1 MPYVPVT
8 ELSQYVGKELGRSAW
23 LKIDQQRINLF
34 AEATGDFQFIH
45 VDPEKAA
52 KTPFGGTIAHGFLT
66 LSLIPKLMEDI
77 LVMPEGLKMV
87 VNYGLDSV
95 RFIQP
100 VKVDSKVRLK
110 VDLGEVN
117 EKKPGQWLLKATVTL
132 EIEGEEKPA
141 YIAEPLSLCFV

>member
-8 ELSQYVGKELGRSAW
+8 ELSQYVGKELGHSEW

-66 LSLIPKLMEDI
+66 LSLIPKLIEDI
-77 LVMPEGLKMV
+77 LVLPQGLKMV

-100 VKVDSKVRLK
+100 VKVDSRVRLK
-110 VDLGEVN
+110 VKLGEVM
-117 EKKPGQWLLKATVTL
+117 EKKPGQWLLKAIATL

-141 YIAEPLSLCFV
+141 YIAESLSLCFV

>member
-66 LSLIPKLMEDI
+66 LSLIPKLIEDI
-77 LVMPEGLKMV
+77 LVLPQGLKMV

-100 VKVDSKVRLK
+100 AKVDSQVRLK
-110 VDLGEVN
+110 VDLAEVV
-117 EKKPGQWLLKATVTL
+117 EKKPGQWLLKAIATL
-132 EIEGEEKPA
+132 EIDGEEKPA
-141 YIAEPLSLCFV
+141 YIAESLSLCFV

>member
-8 ELSQYVGKELGRSAW
+8 ELSQYVGKELGHSAW

-52 KTPFGGTIAHGFLT
+52 QTPFGSTIAHGFLT
-66 LSLIPKLMEDI
+66 LSLIPKLIEDI
-77 LVMPEGLKMV
+77 LVLPQGMKMV

-100 VKVDSKVRLK
+100 VKVTSQVRLK
-110 VDLGEVN
+110 VDLAEVT
-117 EKKPGQWLLKATVTL
+117 EKRPGQWLLKAIATL

-141 YIAEPLSLCFV
+141 YIAESLSLCFV